1 MPSVHRA
8 RWMDAEGNGRKIIV
22 NAPLGGVKGAPPDY
36 KDKVGIYAYNPR
48 NDLKREVITEDD
60 EGVLHGIQVVDWD
73 GKGRDALL
81 SASFMGIHLHR
92 YNNGKWVR
100 TRLTPGN
107 ADPWPKNGASD
118 VVVLRTKAGRQL
130 ASIEPWHGNQV
141 VVYRGK
147 GETWD
152 QRTVIDDTLNDG
164 HTLVQGDLDGDGVD
178 EIVAGYRGGGGGV
191 NIYRL
196 GADNQ
201 WTKHVV
207 ATPEQKSMAAARL
220 RARASQQRQAD
231 RSRLHRL
238 VDGQLEVVRE
248 PGQIIL
254 ASRSPR
260 RAELLTAAGISFE
273 VLAADIDE
281 TPHPNETPAAYVE
294 RLAID
299 KARAVLALRP
309 GARVLGADTTVTID
323 GEILGK
329 PVDAGDAARMLRKL
343 SGRPH
348 DVHTGVAVVSAAGV
362 HSDVE
367 TTRVWFA
374 PMTDEDISWYVGTGE
389 PVDRAGAYA
398 IQGLASRFIP
408 RIEGSYSNVVGL
420 PVAMVSSILMRG

>member
-1 MPSVHRA
+1 MHR
-8 RWMDAEGNGRKIIV
+8 I
-22 NAPLGGVKGAPPDY
+22 
-36 KDKVGIYAYNPR
+36 
-48 NDLKREVITEDD
+48 
-60 EGVLHGIQVVDWD
+60 
-73 GKGRDALL
+73 
-81 SASFMGIHLHR
+81 
-92 YNNGKWVR
+92 
-100 TRLTPGN
+100 
-107 ADPWPKNGASD
+107 
-118 VVVLRTKAGRQL
+118 
-130 ASIEPWHGNQV
+130 
-141 VVYRGK
+141 
-147 GETWD
+147 
-152 QRTVIDDTLNDG
+152 
-164 HTLVQGDLDGDGVD
+164 
-178 EIVAGYRGGGGGV
+178 
-191 NIYRL
+191 
-196 GADNQ
+196 
-201 WTKHVV
+201 
-207 ATPEQKSMAAARL
+207 
-220 RARASQQRQAD
+220 
-231 RSRLHRL
+231 

-248 PGQIIL
+248 QGQIIL

-260 RAELLTAAGISFE
+260 RAELLTAAGIAFE

-281 TPHPNETPAAYVE
+281 TPHANETPAAYVE

-329 PVDAGDAARMLRKL
+329 PVDAEDAARMLRKL

-362 HSDVE
+362 RSDVE

-374 PMTDEDISWYVGTGE
+374 SMTDEDISWYVGTGE